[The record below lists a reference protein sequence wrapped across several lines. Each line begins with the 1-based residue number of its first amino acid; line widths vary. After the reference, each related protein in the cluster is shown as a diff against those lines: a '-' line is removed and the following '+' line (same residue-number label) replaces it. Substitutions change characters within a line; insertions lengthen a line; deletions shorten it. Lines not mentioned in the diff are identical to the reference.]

1 MPLPTRPTSSRLVQ
15 LLREEQVRRPGPSPR
30 RYITSGNARE
40 GRVPK
45 DRHGHQMPAIPVL
58 SLTEI
63 RTQMRYSNNNNN
75 NNTMLTG
82 QSSPTFLDKTGLVR
96 SARAAPSLQLLWG
109 PQLVPV
115 LRMGWVVRTGY
126 LLLGGTCLEAR
137 M

>member
-45 DRHGHQMPAIPVL
+45 DRHGHQMPAILVL

-63 RTQMRYSNNNNN
+63 RTQMRHSNNNSR
-75 NNTMLTG
+75 MLTG

-109 PQLVPV
+109 PQLVPA
-115 LRMGWVVRTGY
+115 LRMGWVVQTGY